1 MKKFYTPKNYIL
13 NCYSKEEFIKIFE
26 KYLNDE
32 DVLTKFKKKVRRI
45 IRGIKNKDFAYV
57 FEIRQL
63 TGSINGNPFLST
75 KGLSNYYIF
84 MKDIKE
90 SFYDIDHF
98 PCYGYDNEDGNI
110 TIALEKLK
118 KNIILDNCLNEDNNN
133 YEIEGVENTQ
143 ELISVI
149 NLILSDI
156 F

>member
-45 IRGIKNKDFAYV
+45 IKGIENKDFGYV

-84 MKDIKE
+84 HYISILFQVFSHYLVPKGVIK
-90 SFYDIDHF
+90 
-98 PCYGYDNEDGNI
+98 NV
-110 TIALEKLK
+110 L
-118 KNIILDNCLNEDNNN
+118 
-133 YEIEGVENTQ
+133 
-143 ELISVI
+143 
-149 NLILSDI
+149 
-156 F
+156 